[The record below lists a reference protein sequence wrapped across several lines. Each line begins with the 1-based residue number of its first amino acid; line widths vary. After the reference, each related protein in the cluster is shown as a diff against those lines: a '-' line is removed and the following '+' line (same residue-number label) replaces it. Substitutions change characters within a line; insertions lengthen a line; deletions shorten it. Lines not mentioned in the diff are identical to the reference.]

1 MPRIRAFEQ
10 PTGSFNRSV
19 RRISKPMK
27 QELVSAMDELLGGTV
42 TPGRRYEKLKGGENL
57 YSVRLSQQYRFAFQI
72 LTNGDVKPVAVGSHD
87 DAYGR
92 T

>member
-1 MPRIRAFEQ
+1 
-10 PTGSFNRSV
+10 
-19 RRISKPMK
+19 
-27 QELVSAMDELLGGTV
+27 MDELLGGTV